1 MQAGLALGAPSTFPQ
16 LKIPDIMTM
25 NNTNIN
31 GYMFMAHA
39 VLNHSMIPQNS
50 GTILN
55 ITSIT
60 GLEAPPFPGEAV
72 YHANKACQEAFTNAL
87 RNELSGTDIRVLAL
101 RPGCVATHFH
111 SLRVGYDKGMYDE
124 FFEGYEYVSFSFLL
138 GLSMYGAFANCPFQ
152 RPLIAPDVAQA
163 AVYMLQQP
171 LNISV
176 KGLDVVPS
184 GMSTLSSHILLS
196 YCLSDIKP
204 SSTITHRL

>member
-1 MQAGLALGAPSTFPQ
+1 
-16 LKIPDIMTM
+16 MTM

-111 SLRVGYDKGMYDE
+111 ALRVGYDKGLYDG
-124 FFEGYEYVSFSFLL
+124 FFEGYEYVSFSPSLSL
-138 GLSMYGAFANCPFQ
+138 SVSLIGLFANCPFR

-163 AVYMLQQP
+163 AIYMLQQP

-176 KGLDVVPS
+176 KALDVVPS
-184 GMSTLSSHILLS
+184 GMSILTSHILFS
-196 YCLSDIKP
+196 YFLL
-204 SSTITHRL
+204 T

>member
-1 MQAGLALGAPSTFPQ
+1 
-16 LKIPDIMTM
+16 MTM

-72 YHANKACQEAFTNAL
+72 YHANKARQEAFTNAL

-111 SLRVGYDKGMYDE
+111 SLRVGYDNGMYDE
-124 FFEGYEYVSFSFLL
+124 FFEGYEYVTFFFFIGGGVANNVRSKDHSLLLMLLRRRFTCCSNLLIYRRLWMSFHQVRLPCPAIYNLAIFLL
-138 GLSMYGAFANCPFQ
+138 
-152 RPLIAPDVAQA
+152 
-163 AVYMLQQP
+163 
-171 LNISV
+171 
-176 KGLDVVPS
+176 
-184 GMSTLSSHILLS
+184 T
-196 YCLSDIKP
+196 
-204 SSTITHRL
+204 